1 MAVKLYVLLYMHVYR
16 IHNFSFYHLM
26 MTDFPRF
33 TLIMNV
39 VGKMS
44 NYIHQDSKIWN
55 QKIYNYSHFLLF
67 RDVRDLIQIL
77 KNSHNLIYLWIY
89 PFTYSRKFNW
99 FLVSCFRYWK
109 KNQVGGIHVYHLVL
123 NFVELISIFNS
134 ILSGTTVICC
144 FGFYWNSVT
153 KTCEGKV

>member
-44 NYIHQDSKIWN
+44 NYIYQDSKIWN

-109 KNQVGGIHVYHLVL
+109 KKSGRWHPRVSFSVKLCRVDFYFQFYFKWYHRNMLL
-123 NFVELISIFNS
+123 WILLELR
-134 ILSGTTVICC
+134 
-144 FGFYWNSVT
+144 YQDMWR
-153 KTCEGKV
+153 